1 MARQRQKQQKDMS
14 RTSKKKVLVLYFL
27 VLAAF
32 IFLFARIAWLIK
44 NNETEYQKQVLS
56 QRSYDSKTLP
66 ARRGDIVDAKGIKL
80 ATCEKVYNL
89 VVDAS
94 VMTTK
99 DGKYVD
105 KSLEAL
111 GKCFPQLNVSEVR
124 SYVTQYP
131 NSQWHVFLKKLTY
144 DEISEF
150 KVMQSENTDIK
161 GVWFEE
167 E

>member
-1 MARQRQKQQKDMS
+1 MQKKNREFS
-14 RTSKKKVLVLYFL
+14 RTSQKKVLVLYFI

-32 IFLFARIAWLIK
+32 IFLFARIVWLIK

-66 ARRGDIVDAKGIKL
+66 ARRGDIVDAKGVKL

-99 DGKYVD
+99 DGKYVE
-105 KSLEAL
+105 K
-111 GKCFPQLNVSEVR
+111 
-124 SYVTQYP
+124 
-131 NSQWHVFLKKLTY
+131 
-144 DEISEF
+144 
-150 KVMQSENTDIK
+150 
-161 GVWFEE
+161 
-167 E
+167 